1 MMSRL
6 LRVFRGEKRMRKWH
20 DVCKKKKISTCQLL
34 QAPAIRKMAEKR
46 KVRGQILLISVDQS
60 IDWLIDWLSEWVSEW
75 VIYWLIDWLIDG
87 LIDWVSGWVSDR
99 LIDWLVDWSMGVF
112 QLLSH
117 RLYAQQIYFVIF
129 FIKSFYDV
137 QGGIFCMDRSLFQ
150 ACLMILTISPRM
162 MMIF

>member
-46 KVRGQILLISVDQS
+46 KVRRQILFISVDQS
-60 IDWLIDWLSEWVSEW
+60 IDWLIEWLIECVSVWVMDWLIEWVSEW
-75 VIYWLIDWLIDG
+75 VIDWVTDWVCECVSDWLIDWVSEWVSEWAIDWLID
-87 LIDWVSGWVSDR
+87 
-99 LIDWLVDWSMGVF
+99 WSMGVL

-117 RLYAQQIYFVIF
+117 LLYAQQIYHVISLYIHCMMF
-129 FIKSFYDV
+129 KVAFY
-137 QGGIFCMDRSLFQ
+137 
-150 ACLMILTISPRM
+150 A
-162 MMIF
+162 